1 MPYTLSRMANNTV
14 AVTAE
19 LDAEAV
25 NTERGE
31 IVRKFRRQAKIPG
44 FRPGKAPESA
54 VRARFADDI
63 QEELL
68 EHLAG
73 VLMREVFEG
82 EDGLEP
88 ITHPQLKD
96 AGFGDEGGF
105 KMTAEI
111 EVRPRYELPEIEG
124 LELPDVTLE
133 VTPAEIAGELD
144 KVAEEHATWEPAD
157 DDAAA
162 DGMLVEADLKGVMDD
177 SDEEPFEELGARFV
191 IGHQSV
197 PEQINEAL
205 QGAKVGDHREAVKRF
220 PDDDEKAERAG
231 KTVRYTIDVKGLKR
245 KVLPEISDELA
256 KTIGLDSLDELK
268 ERIGEVLQR
277 NKKVERREQWRR
289 FVLDHLEQAIDANQ
303 LPPTLVSGAVRE
315 DLNRFAY
322 SMAMQGVDPEAGEVD
337 WQQLG
342 ARMEPGSRRR
352 VLDML
357 VLEQLAEA
365 WEIAVPEAEVD
376 AYVASEARQSGIP
389 PAEHKA
395 NLAKE
400 DKLDGIR
407 NSARISATINEM
419 IRRAGGE
426 VD

>member
-1 MPYTLSRMANNTV
+1 MSYTLSQMANNTV
-14 AVTAE
+14 EVTAE

-25 NTERGE
+25 TSERTA
-31 IVRKFRRQAKIPG
+31 IVRKFRSQAKIPG

-54 VRARFADDI
+54 VRARFAEDI
-63 QEELL
+63 QGELM
-68 EHLAG
+68 EHLTG

-82 EDGLEP
+82 EKGLEP

-96 AGFGDEGGF
+96 AAFGDEGGF

-111 EVRPRYELPEIEG
+111 EVRPCYELPEIEG
-124 LELPDVTLE
+124 LELPEVSLE
-133 VTPAEIAGELD
+133 VAEAEIAGELD

-157 DDAAA
+157 DEPAA
-162 DGMLVEADLKGVMDD
+162 DGMLVEADLKGVMED
-177 SDEEPFEELGARFV
+177 SDEEPYDEQDARFV
-191 IGHQSV
+191 VGHDSV

-205 QGAKVGDHREAVKRF
+205 QGAKVGDQKMAEKRF

-231 KTVRYTIDVKGLKR
+231 KTVCYTIDVKGLKK
-245 KVLPEISDELA
+245 KVLPEVSDDLA

-268 ERIGEVLQR
+268 ERIADVLER

-289 FVLDHLEQAIDANQ
+289 FVLDHLEDGIGVNQ

-322 SMAMQGVDPEAGEVD
+322 SLAMQGVDPEAGEVD
-337 WQQLG
+337 WQELG
-342 ARMEPGSRRR
+342 AKMEPGSRRR

-365 WEIAVPEAEVD
+365 WEIPVPESEVD
-376 AYVASEARQSGIP
+376 AYLASEASQKGIP

-395 NLAKE
+395 NLASE
-400 DKLDGIR
+400 DKLGGIR
-407 NSARISATINEM
+407 SSARMSATINEM

>member
-14 AVTAE
+14 EVTAE

-63 QEELL
+63 QEELM
-68 EHLAG
+68 EHLTG
-73 VLMREVFEG
+73 VLMREVFAG
-82 EDGLEP
+82 EQDLEP
-88 ITHPQLKD
+88 LTHPELKD
-96 AGFGDEGGF
+96 AGFGDDGGF
-105 KMTAEI
+105 AMTAEI
-111 EVRPRYELPEIEG
+111 EIRPRYELPEIDG
-124 LELPDVTLE
+124 IELPEVSLE
-133 VTPAEIAGELD
+133 VSEAEIDEELD

-157 DDAAA
+157 DESAA
-162 DGMLVEADLKGVMDD
+162 DGMLVEADLTGLMED
-177 SDEEPFEELGARFV
+177 SDEEPFEESGARFV
-191 IGHQSV
+191 IGHDSV

-205 QGAKVGDHREAVKRF
+205 QGAKVGDQKVAEKRF
-220 PDDDEKAERAG
+220 PDDDERTERAG
-231 KTVRYTIDVKGLKR
+231 KTVRYAIDVKGLKK
-245 KVLPEISDELA
+245 KVLPEISDDLA

-268 ERIGEVLQR
+268 GRIAEVLAR

-289 FVLDHLEQAIDANQ
+289 FVLNHLGEGIDVNE

-322 SMAMQGVDPEAGEVD
+322 SLAMQGIDPEAGEVD
-337 WQQLG
+337 WQELS
-342 ARMEPGSRRR
+342 AKMEPGSRRR

-357 VLEQLAEA
+357 IVEQLADA
-365 WEIAVPEAEVD
+365 WEIPVPESEVD
-376 AYVASEARQSGIP
+376 AYVASEASQKGIP

-400 DKLDGIR
+400 EKLGGIR
-407 NSARISATINEM
+407 SSARMSATINEM

>member
-14 AVTAE
+14 EVTAE
-19 LDAEAV
+19 LDPAAV
-25 NTERGE
+25 DSERSQ

-54 VRARFADDI
+54 VRARFAEDI
-63 QEELL
+63 MEELK

-82 EDGLEP
+82 EEDLEP
-88 ITHPQLKD
+88 LTHPHLKN

-105 KMTAEI
+105 TMTAEI
-111 EVRPRYELPEIEG
+111 EIRPRYELPEIEG
-124 LELPDVTLE
+124 LELPEVSLE
-133 VTPAEIAGELD
+133 VAEAEVAAELD

-157 DDAAA
+157 DQPAA
-162 DGMLVEADLKGVMDD
+162 DGMLVEADLKGEMED
-177 SDEEPFEELGARFV
+177 SEEEPYTEEGARFL
-191 IGHQSV
+191 IGNDSV

-205 QGAKVGDHREAVKRF
+205 QGARVGDQRTAEKRF

-231 KTVRYTIDVKGLKR
+231 KAVRYTIDVKGLKK
-245 KVLPEISDELA
+245 KVLPEISDDLA
-256 KTIGLDSLDELK
+256 KTIGLDSLEELK
-268 ERIGEVLQR
+268 GRINDVLTR
-277 NKKVERREQWRR
+277 NKKVERRERWRR
-289 FVLDHLEQAIDANQ
+289 FVLDHLEQGIDVNQ

-315 DLNRFAY
+315 DMNRFAY
-322 SMAMQGVDPEAGEVD
+322 SLAMQGIDPEAGEVD
-337 WQQLG
+337 WQELG

-357 VLEQLAEA
+357 VLEQLADA
-365 WEIAVPEAEVD
+365 WEIPVPESEVD
-376 AYVASEARQSGIP
+376 AYIASEARQLGIP
-389 PAEHKA
+389 PGEHKA

-400 DKLDGIR
+400 NRLGGIR
-407 NSARISATINEM
+407 SSARISATINEM

>member
-1 MPYTLSRMANNTV
+1 MSYTLSQMANNTV
-14 AVTAE
+14 EVTAE

-25 NTERGE
+25 TSERTS
-31 IVRKFRRQAKIPG
+31 IVRKFRSQAKIPG

-63 QEELL
+63 QGELM
-68 EHLAG
+68 EHLTG

-82 EDGLEP
+82 EQDLEP
-88 ITHPQLKD
+88 VTHPQLKD
-96 AGFGDEGGF
+96 AGFGDDGGF
-105 KMTAEI
+105 RMTAEI

-124 LELPDVTLE
+124 LELPEVSLE
-133 VTPAEIAGELD
+133 VSEAEISGELD

-157 DDAAA
+157 DEQAA
-162 DGMLVEADLKGVMDD
+162 DGMLVEADLKGLMED
-177 SDEEPFEELGARFV
+177 SDEDPYDEQGARFV
-191 IGHQSV
+191 IGHDSV
-197 PEQINEAL
+197 PEPINEAL
-205 QGAKVGDHREAVKRF
+205 QGAKVGDEKVAEKRF

-231 KTVRYTIDVKGLKR
+231 KTVRYTIDVKGLKK
-245 KVLPEISDELA
+245 KVLPEISDDLA
-256 KTIGLDSLDELK
+256 KTIGLDSLEELK
-268 ERIGEVLQR
+268 ERIAEVLER

-289 FVLDHLEQAIDANQ
+289 FVLDHLEEGIDVNQ

-322 SMAMQGVDPEAGEVD
+322 SLAMQGVDPEAGEVD
-337 WQQLG
+337 WQELG
-342 ARMEPGSRRR
+342 AKMEPGSRRR

-365 WEIAVPEAEVD
+365 WEIPVPESEVD
-376 AYVASEARQSGIP
+376 AYVASEASQKGIP

-395 NLAKE
+395 NLASE
-400 DKLDGIR
+400 DKLSSIR
-407 NSARISATINEM
+407 SSARMSATINEM